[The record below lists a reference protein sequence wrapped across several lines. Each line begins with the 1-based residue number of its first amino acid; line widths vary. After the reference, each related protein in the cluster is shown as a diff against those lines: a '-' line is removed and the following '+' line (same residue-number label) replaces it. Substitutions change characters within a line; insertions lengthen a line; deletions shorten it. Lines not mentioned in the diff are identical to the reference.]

1 MANLVLTYNNRPI
14 TNVVGENQF
23 LSINSSYW
31 TPVTWKG
38 LTNFDGK
45 YVWSDGTNI
54 YYSSGSSQYVLN
66 RSNNT
71 WSTKTWSGTTVQLD
85 GSYIWYNPYSNDWI
99 YSNGSTQLAFNGSTW
114 EETAFTQTGGGAAS
128 FTGSTIWYNG
138 TSNSLRAY
146 RAGGTNYRLGGSR
159 IWYTLTSTGWPAMSK
174 SYLWYPHDFA
184 TEGKTYYSRTATGY
198 QGVIENEKYSSISW
212 GSVKP
217 YQGAYVWHSANHT
230 YYSYNGNNYVLNDDK
245 TAWLLT
251 YWAGLNGVSLDASHI
266 WHDGSNTYYSYGT
279 THLKLVND

>member
-14 TNVVGENQF
+14 TNVAGENQF

-146 RAGGTNYRLGGSR
+146 RAGGTNYRLNGSR
-159 IWYTLTSTGWPAMSK
+159 LWYTLKSTGWPAMSK

-198 QGVIENEKYSSISW
+198 QGVIDNGAYSSISW

-251 YWAGLNGVSLDASHI
+251 YWAGLNGVSIEASHI

>member
-14 TNVVGENQF
+14 TNVAGENQF

-146 RAGGTNYRLGGSR
+146 RAGGTNYRLSSSR
-159 IWYTLTSTGWPAMSK
+159 VWQTVTSSNWPAMSK

-184 TEGKTYYSRTATGY
+184 TDGKTYYSRTATGY
-198 QGVIENEKYSSISW
+198 QGVIENGTYSSISW

-217 YQGAYVWHSANHT
+217 YQGAYVWNSANHT